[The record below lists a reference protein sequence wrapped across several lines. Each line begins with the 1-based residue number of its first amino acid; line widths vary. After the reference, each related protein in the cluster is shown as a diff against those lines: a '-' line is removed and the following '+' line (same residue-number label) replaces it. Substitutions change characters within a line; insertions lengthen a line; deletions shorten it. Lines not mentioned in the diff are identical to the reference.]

1 MLEEERKVG
10 RAHLASILDQ
20 SGAIL
25 ETQQEDMTRGD
36 IFGSRSRSGSIG
48 DRDDEEDETEDDDD
62 EEEDDEE
69 VGSQGASLSLH
80 HSEDEEKEDDEE
92 DQADDDEGTSFLLG
106 GIPPTQ
112 SQSSRT
118 SRSAVSTPAS
128 IPSDLHTEDDE
139 EAPTTQMPNVSS
151 SALNALMMYSD
162 SESETDLEY
171 LVQVDP
177 NSSPQRPPR
186 ASVSTTQDEG
196 PDDSLYP
203 MDTSDEQIV
212 DDATSL
218 TRSHSREVRFA
229 EDEHDQE
236 EVNETEVELS
246 EEPAEDSLDVPM
258 QVDDERSLAEPDEV
272 DHVAREDGQEQV
284 EEMDHDGADEIE
296 DEGDLESRIPEY
308 LKPYAVAPVEWDPQA
323 KITPPLLMRGV
334 LRPYQQSGL
343 EWLASL
349 HVNKLNGI
357 LADEMGLGFVTILRP
372 VIFSM
377 FSISDT
383 GKQSKPFR
391 YSRISL
397 VIVVYGAP
405 ILS

>member
-25 ETQQEDMTRGD
+25 ETQQEDLTRGD

-48 DRDDEEDETEDDDD
+48 DHDDDEDETEDDDN
-62 EEEDDEE
+62 EEDDEE
-69 VGSQGASLSLH
+69 DGSQGASLSLH
-80 HSEDEEKEDDEE
+80 RSDDEEEEDDAE
-92 DQADDDEGTSFLLG
+92 DQADDDEGTSFLLA
-106 GIPPTQ
+106 GIPSTQ
-112 SQSSRT
+112 SQSTRT
-118 SRSAVSTPAS
+118 SRSAASTPAS
-128 IPSDLHTEDDE
+128 VASDLHTEDE
-139 EAPTTQMPNVSS
+139 QEVPSTQMPNRSS

-177 NSSPQRPPR
+177 NSSPRRPPQ
-186 ASVSTTQDEG
+186 AAVFNTHDEG
-196 PDDSLYP
+196 PDDILYP
-203 MDTSDEQIV
+203 MDTSDEQPV

-229 EDEHDQE
+229 EYEHDQ
-236 EVNETEVELS
+236 EVNETEVEPS
-246 EEPAEDSLDVPM
+246 EGAADDSLDVPM
-258 QVDDERSLAEPDEV
+258 LVDDEGPLVEPGEG
-272 DHVAREDGQEQV
+272 DHVAREDEQEQA
-284 EEMDHDGADEIE
+284 EEMDHDGAEGVE
-296 DEGDLESRIPEY
+296 DGGEGDFESLIPEY

-357 LADEMGLGFVTILRP
+357 LADEMGLGFVAIIRLVTH
-372 VIFSM
+372 FA

-383 GKQSKPFR
+383 GKQFR
-391 YSRISL
+391 LFLY
-397 VIVVYGAP
+397 
-405 ILS
+405 